1 MEQEGQNIREGMDKV
16 RIDSEERVYMDA
28 LYPMRMT
35 QNYNYTAPT
44 SSRRV
49 PEVEKIVEQPEEE
62 LEMLKKKH

>member
-1 MEQEGQNIREGMDKV
+1 MTCG
-16 RIDSEERVYMDA
+16 A
-28 LYPMRMT
+28 LQGKSYE
-35 QNYNYTAPT
+35 TAAAVPT